1 MITEIRYDITRN
13 LGDYNNRKLGVTVSV
28 AETETADIQ
37 HVMALVQWHVDR
49 PEKLAIRDQYIA
61 DLARFPENPTE
72 AQIAFKAKMEAYIA
86 EFDANDERFN
96 AS

>member
-1 MITEIRYDITRN
+1 MITEIRYDVTKN
-13 LGDYNNRKLGVTVSV
+13 TGDYNNRKLGVTVSV

-61 DLARFPENPTE
+61 KLAQFPSDPTDAE
-72 AQIAFKAKMEAYIA
+72 LAKRAELEAYIA
-86 EFDANDERFN
+86 DFDANDERFN